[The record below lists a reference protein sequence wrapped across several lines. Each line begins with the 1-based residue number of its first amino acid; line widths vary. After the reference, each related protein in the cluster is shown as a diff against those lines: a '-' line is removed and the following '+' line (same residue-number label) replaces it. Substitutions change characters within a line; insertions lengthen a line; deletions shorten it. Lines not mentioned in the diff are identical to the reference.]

1 MRTSTS
7 RRRAK
12 RGRGRSALD
21 NAVLDTRTTYRLGK
35 LLWRPLLGA
44 LWARR
49 VRRRQLAHR

>member
-7 RRRAK
+7 RSRVK
-12 RGRGRSALD
+12 RGRLRRAVD

-49 VRRRQLAHR
+49 GRPRPLAHR